1 LPPPFFGLF
10 QWAISTVVTYI
21 DLRYDS
27 RGRAGAS
34 MVRQIFPTVSF
45 PERRIRRLLLFDRA
59 ILILVRRLVSPFL
72 LFLVFVLFCVAG
84 YMRLEHL
91 RFSDALF
98 WVAHPHAIDYLYVHT
113 TTKYFSLFVALGI
126 FAFEIWFA
134 ERILLTFISHQGR
147 EVWKSML
154 NEMNL
159 ERVRDHFI
167 ICGYGQV
174 GRTVIEQLN
183 SARIPYVLIETNEGL
198 YRQLLHEGV
207 LVIQGDAKR
216 HSVLQEAGISRARGL
231 CIVIDN
237 DADNLYIT
245 VTAKALNPALKVIT
259 RAGQERYAE
268 AMRTSGA
275 DEVVVPEYEGGKL
288 AAQLIQKYS
297 FSRP

>member
-1 LPPPFFGLF
+1 MVYQLFPAAPF
-10 QWAISTVVTYI
+10 
-21 DLRYDS
+21 
-27 RGRAGAS
+27 
-34 MVRQIFPTVSF
+34 RQERPTRF
-45 PERRIRRLLLFDRA
+45 LLFDRA
-59 ILILVRRLVSPFL
+59 VLIVVRRLIRPFL
-72 LFLVFVLFCVAG
+72 LFLIFVVICVIT

-98 WVAHPHAIDYLYVHT
+98 WVAHPHAIEYRHVRT
-113 TTKYFSLFVALGI
+113 GTKYFSLLVAIGI

-134 ERILLTFISHQGR
+134 ERILLTFIGHQGR

-159 ERVRDHFI
+159 ERIRDHFI

-183 SARIPYVLIETNEGL
+183 RAKIPYVLIETNEGL
-198 YRQLLHEGV
+198 YRQLLQEGA
-207 LVIQGDAKR
+207 LILQGDAKR
-216 HSVLQEAGISRARGL
+216 HSVLQEAGIERARGL
-231 CIVIDN
+231 CVVIDN

-245 VTAKALNPALKVIT
+245 VTAKALNPKLKVIT

-275 DEVVVPEYEGGKL
+275 DEVVIPEFEGGKL
-288 AAQLIQKYS
+288 AGQLIQKYAAPN
-297 FSRP
+297 R

>member
-1 LPPPFFGLF
+1 MP
-10 QWAISTVVTYI
+10 
-21 DLRYDS
+21 RH
-27 RGRAGAS
+27 
-34 MVRQIFPTVSF
+34 QIFPAAPFREKPRSRF
-45 PERRIRRLLLFDRA
+45 LLFDRA
-59 ILILVRRLVSPFL
+59 ILVVVRRLVVPVLLFL
-72 LFLVFVLFCVAG
+72 LFVLGCVLS

-91 RFSDALF
+91 SFADALF
-98 WVAHPHAIDYLYVHT
+98 WAAHPHAIEYHQVCT
-113 TTKYFSLFVALGI
+113 ATKYFSLFVAAGI

-134 ERILLTFISHQGR
+134 ERILLTFIGHQGR

-183 SARIPYVLIETNEGL
+183 RAQIPYVLVETNEGL
-198 YRQLLHEGV
+198 YRQLLQEGA

-216 HSVLQEAGISRARGL
+216 HSVLQEAGIARARGL
-231 CIVIDN
+231 CVVIDN

-275 DEVVVPEYEGGKL
+275 DEVVIPEYEGGKL
-288 AAQLIQKYS
+288 AGQLIQKYADT
-297 FSRP
+297 RR

>member
-1 LPPPFFGLF
+1 
-10 QWAISTVVTYI
+10 
-21 DLRYDS
+21 
-27 RGRAGAS
+27 
-34 MVRQIFPTVSF
+34 MVRQILPGAPFQQKRF
-45 PERRIRRLLLFDRA
+45 HRFLLFDRA
-59 ILILVRRLVSPFL
+59 MLIIVRRLVVPFL
-72 LFLVFVLFCVAG
+72 LFLLFVLLCVVV
-84 YMRLEHL
+84 YMHLERL

-98 WVAHPHAIDYLYVHT
+98 WVAHSHAIEYARVRT
-113 TTKYFSLFVALGI
+113 ATKYFSLLVAVGI

-134 ERILLTFISHQGR
+134 ERILLTFIGHQGR

-159 ERVRDHFI
+159 ERIRDHFV

-183 SARIPYVLIETNEGL
+183 SAGIPYVLIETNEGL

-216 HSVLQEAGISRARGL
+216 HSVLQEAGIARARGL

-245 VTAKALNPALKVIT
+245 VTAKALNPKLKVVT

-275 DEVVVPEYEGGKL
+275 DEVVIPEYEGGKL
-288 AAQLIQKYS
+288 AAQLIQKYAS
-297 FSRP
+297 SYS

>member
-1 LPPPFFGLF
+1 MTMA
-10 QWAISTVVTYI
+10 Q
-21 DLRYDS
+21 
-27 RGRAGAS
+27 
-34 MVRQIFPTVSF
+34 QSF
-45 PERRIRRLLLFDRA
+45 PAARFQPKRPSRFLLFDRA
-59 ILILVRRLVSPFL
+59 FLVVFRRLIGPFALFL
-72 LFLVFVLFCVAG
+72 LFVLACVAT

-91 RFSDALF
+91 RFVDALF
-98 WVAHPHAIDYLYVHT
+98 WVAHPHAIEYQHVRT
-113 TTKYFSLFVALGI
+113 GTKYFSLFVAIGI

-134 ERILLTFISHQGR
+134 ERILLTFVGHQGR

-183 SARIPYVLIETNEGL
+183 RAQIPYVLIETNEGL
-198 YRQLLHEGV
+198 YRQLLHEGALV
-207 LVIQGDAKR
+207 LQGDAKR
-216 HSVLQEAGISRARGL
+216 HSVLQEAGIERARGL
-231 CIVIDN
+231 CVVIDN

-245 VTAKALNPALKVIT
+245 VTAKALNPKLKVIT

-275 DEVVVPEYEGGKL
+275 DEVVIPEFEGGKL
-288 AAQLIQKYS
+288 AGELIKKYAAAGT
-297 FSRP
+297 

>member
-1 LPPPFFGLF
+1 MVYQLFPAAPF
-10 QWAISTVVTYI
+10 QRKPRS
-21 DLRYDS
+21 
-27 RGRAGAS
+27 
-34 MVRQIFPTVSF
+34 SF
-45 PERRIRRLLLFDRA
+45 LLFDRA
-59 ILILVRRLVSPFL
+59 VLIIVRRLVTPFL
-72 LFLVFVLFCVAG
+72 LFLIFVLGCVFT
-84 YMRLEHL
+84 YMRLERL
-91 RFSDALF
+91 SFADALF
-98 WVAHPHAIDYLYVHT
+98 WVGHSHAIEYHQVRSI
-113 TTKYFSLFVALGI
+113 TKYFSIFVAAGI

-134 ERILLTFISHQGR
+134 ERILLTFIGHQGR

-183 SARIPYVLIETNEGL
+183 AAHIPYVLVETNEGL
-198 YRQLLHEGV
+198 YRQLLQEGA

-216 HSVLQEAGISRARGL
+216 HSVLQEAGIARARGL
-231 CIVIDN
+231 CVVIDN

-245 VTAKALNPALKVIT
+245 VTAKALNPKLKVIT

-275 DEVVVPEYEGGKL
+275 DEVVIPEYEGGRL
-288 AAQLIQKYS
+288 AGQLIQKYANNTL
-297 FSRP
+297 

>member
-1 LPPPFFGLF
+1 MENC
-10 QWAISTVVTYI
+10 AIIILSYRCSVA
-21 DLRYDS
+21 RKN
-27 RGRAGAS
+27 AS
-34 MVRQIFPTVSF
+34 AAPYLQK
-45 PERRIRRLLLFDRA
+45 RIRRFLLFDRA
-59 ILILVRRLVSPFL
+59 ILIVVRRLVVPFL
-72 LFLVFVLFCVAG
+72 LFLLFVLFCVIV

-98 WVAHPHAIDYLYVHT
+98 WVAHSHAIDYARVHT
-113 TTKYFSLFVALGI
+113 ATKYFSILVSVGI

-134 ERILLTFISHQGR
+134 ERILLTFFGHQGR

-159 ERVRDHFI
+159 ERARDHFI

-174 GRTVIEQLN
+174 GRTVIEGLTA
-183 SARIPYVLIETNEGL
+183 ARIPYVLIETDDGL
-198 YRQLLHEGV
+198 YRQLLQEGA

-216 HSVLQEAGISRARGL
+216 HSVLQKAGIMRARGL

-245 VTAKALNPALKVIT
+245 VTAKALNPKLKVIT

-275 DEVVVPEYEGGKL
+275 DEVIIPEYEGGKL
-288 AAQLIQKYS
+288 AGQLIQKYAAGGGKPVS
-297 FSRP
+297 

>member
-1 LPPPFFGLF
+1 MAHPTFPAAP
-10 QWAISTVVTYI
+10 
-21 DLRYDS
+21 S
-27 RGRAGAS
+27 RAKRPN
-34 MVRQIFPTVSF
+34 RF
-45 PERRIRRLLLFDRA
+45 LLFDRA
-59 ILILVRRLVSPFL
+59 VLVLVRRLVGPFL
-72 LFLVFVLFCVAG
+72 LFLVFILICVLT

-98 WVAHPHAIDYLYVHT
+98 WIAHPHAIEYQHART
-113 TTKYFSLFVALGI
+113 ATKYFSLLVAIGI

-134 ERILLTFISHQGR
+134 ERILLTFAGHQGR

-183 SARIPYVLIETNEGL
+183 CAQIPYVLIETNEGL
-198 YRQLLHEGV
+198 YRQLLQEGALV
-207 LVIQGDAKR
+207 LNGDAKR
-216 HSVLQEAGISRARGL
+216 HSVLQEAGIDRARGL
-231 CIVIDN
+231 CVVIDN

-245 VTAKALNPALKVIT
+245 VTAKALNPKLKVIT

-275 DEVVVPEYEGGKL
+275 DEVVIPEFEGGKL
-288 AAQLIQKYS
+288 AGQLIKKYAES
-297 FSRP
+297 NA